1 MRRPIIP
8 LKLSVFCYCI
18 EHYYSLVIVTMS
30 FGAEHTGIIKKKEK
44 EKREKTRWHRDGDVR
59 FDKRNIARREGLL
72 SRKESAK

>member
-1 MRRPIIP
+1 
-8 LKLSVFCYCI
+8 
-18 EHYYSLVIVTMS
+18 MS

-72 SRKESAK
+72 SREESAK